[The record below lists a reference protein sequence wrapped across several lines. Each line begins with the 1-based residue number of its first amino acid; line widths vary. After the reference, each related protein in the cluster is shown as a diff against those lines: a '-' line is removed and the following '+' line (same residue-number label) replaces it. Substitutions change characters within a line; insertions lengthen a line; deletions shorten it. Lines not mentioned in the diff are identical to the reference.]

1 MTPAATAIRTFFEV
15 MVKSPCLRL
24 CDEEEFIMLL
34 TPRLCGSTI
43 CVAGVLMF
51 LAAAVHTQ
59 DPGTVVAA
67 DKRVQGKSYLFKETG
82 KQVPYALFVPSKY
95 DASRKWPLIVGLH
108 GLGRPYD
115 WVMGYDGIIDFAER
129 DGFVMVT
136 PLGYHPRS
144 WYGSRGANPE
154 GSAQPSGRG
163 GEPLPPNAGELGEK
177 DVMNVLEIARK
188 DFNIDPDR
196 IYLWGHSMGGAGTY
210 HIASKYPDIWAG
222 LAVAAPAPS
231 PSSGVQPEALEKFKH
246 IPILVLQGDADTS
259 VPVARTR
266 EWVARMKQIG
276 MEHVYIEVKAGDH
289 TNFIARD
296 REMLSKVFSFF
307 NVARKNQ

>member
-1 MTPAATAIRTFFEV
+1 MPLTH
-15 MVKSPCLRL
+15 RL
-24 CDEEEFIMLL
+24 CRLSICLGAVLL
-34 TPRLCGSTI
+34 
-43 CVAGVLMF
+43 VLAS
-51 LAAAVHTQ
+51 LRAQ
-59 DPGTVVAA
+59 EPGTVVAA
-67 DKRVQGKSYLFKETG
+67 DKRVQGKSYVFKETG

-129 DGFVMVT
+129 DGYVMVT

-154 GSAQPSGRG
+154 GNAAANGRG
-163 GEPLPPNAGELGEK
+163 GEPLPANAGELGEK

-188 DFNIDPDR
+188 DYNIDPDR

-231 PSSGVQPEALEKFKH
+231 PSAGVQPDALDRFKH
-246 IPILVLQGDADTS
+246 VPILVLQGDADKS

-276 MEHVYIEVKAGDH
+276 MEHVYIEVKDGDH
-289 TNFIARD
+289 TNFVARD
-296 REMLSKVFSFF
+296 REMLSKLFSFF
-307 NVARKNQ
+307 NIARKGQ

>member
-1 MTPAATAIRTFFEV
+1 MPLSPSLCRLSLGLALVSLILAPSVRTQE
-15 MVKSPCLRL
+15 
-24 CDEEEFIMLL
+24 
-34 TPRLCGSTI
+34 
-43 CVAGVLMF
+43 
-51 LAAAVHTQ
+51 
-59 DPGTVVAA
+59 PGTVVAA
-67 DKRVQGKSYLFKETG
+67 DKRVQGKSYVFKETG

-154 GSAQPSGRG
+154 GTAPAAGRG

-177 DVMNVLEIARK
+177 DVMNVLEIARQ

-210 HIASKYPDIWAG
+210 HLASKYPDIWAG

-246 IPILVLQGDADTS
+246 IPTLVLQGDADAS

-266 EWVARMKQIG
+266 EWVARMKQVG
-276 MEHVYIEVKAGDH
+276 MEHVYIEVKGGDH

>member
-1 MTPAATAIRTFFEV
+1 MPL
-15 MVKSPCLRL
+15 SPSLCRLSLCLAL
-24 CDEEEFIMLL
+24 VSLILA
-34 TPRLCGSTI
+34 
-43 CVAGVLMF
+43 AGVR
-51 LAAAVHTQ
+51 TQ
-59 DPGTVVAA
+59 EPGTVVAA
-67 DKRVQGKSYLFKETG
+67 DKRVQGKSYVFKETG

-154 GSAQPSGRG
+154 GAAPAAGRG

-231 PSSGVQPEALEKFKH
+231 PSSGVQPDALEKFKH

-266 EWVARMKQIG
+266 EWVARMKQVG
-276 MEHVYIEVKAGDH
+276 MEHVYIEVKGGDH

>member
-1 MTPAATAIRTFFEV
+1 
-15 MVKSPCLRL
+15 
-24 CDEEEFIMLL
+24 
-34 TPRLCGSTI
+34 
-43 CVAGVLMF
+43 
-51 LAAAVHTQ
+51 
-59 DPGTVVAA
+59 
-67 DKRVQGKSYLFKETG
+67 
-82 KQVPYALFVPSKY
+82 
-95 DASRKWPLIVGLH
+95 
-108 GLGRPYD
+108 
-115 WVMGYDGIIDFAER
+115 
-129 DGFVMVT
+129 MVT

-154 GSAQPSGRG
+154 GNAPAAGRG

-177 DVMNVLEIARK
+177 DVMNVLDIARK
-188 DFNIDPDR
+188 DYNIDPDR

-210 HIASKYPDIWAG
+210 HLAAKFPEIWAG

-231 PSSGVQPEALEKFKH
+231 PSSGVQPDALEKFKH
-246 IPILVLQGDADTS
+246 VPILVLQGDADTS

-276 MEHVYIEVKAGDH
+276 MEHVYIELKGGDH

-307 NVARKNQ
+307 NVARKGQ